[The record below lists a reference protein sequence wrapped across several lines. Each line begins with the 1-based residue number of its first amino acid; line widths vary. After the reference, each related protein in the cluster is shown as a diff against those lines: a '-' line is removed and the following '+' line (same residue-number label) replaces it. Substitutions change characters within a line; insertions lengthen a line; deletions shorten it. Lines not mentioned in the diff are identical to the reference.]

1 MGKTADA
8 ERNGGKLLK
17 NVITVEVRRFP
28 LMVIKQSNQ
37 EPYHKHITITKEQ
50 LRAAQVVGQSSKEL
64 INRLCERQGYKVI
77 EIGKAEKKTISID
90 LDALW
95 GE

>member
-1 MGKTADA
+1 M
-8 ERNGGKLLK
+8 K
-17 NVITVEVRRFP
+17 NTITVEVRRFP
-28 LMVIKQSNQ
+28 LLVIKRGNL
-37 EPYHKHITITKEQ
+37 EPYCKHITITKEQ
-50 LRAAQVVGQSSKEL
+50 LRAAQIVGQSSKEL
-64 INRLCERQGYKVI
+64 INRLCERQGYKVV